1 MKQMGRVQA
10 GMLVMACLGMLIPT
24 PCLPAVVGVE
34 PQPARANAAVAID
47 VALAEGGTLQGQV
60 LADSGIPMAGIAV
73 SLRQLDRP
81 VADTVTDRL
90 GCFSVAG
97 LRGGTY
103 QLRAADAE
111 GVVRLWAVGT
121 APPSAQP
128 AALLVAGQGQ
138 LVRQQGRL
146 FRWIAWRPLV
156 LVGLVATAI
165 AIPVA
170 IHNAD
175 KGGPASPP

>member
-1 MKQMGRVQA
+1 MGRVKA
-10 GMLVMACLGMLIPT
+10 GMLVMACLGMLIPA
-24 PCLPAVVGVE
+24 PCLRAAVGAERQTAPAG
-34 PQPARANAAVAID
+34 AAVAID
-47 VALAEGGTLQGQV
+47 VALAEGGILQGQV
-60 LADSGIPMAGIAV
+60 LADSGNPMAGIPV
-73 SLRQLDRP
+73 TLRQLDRP

-111 GVVRLWAVGT
+111 GVVRLWAAGT
-121 APPSAQP
+121 APPSDQP

-146 FRWIAWRPLV
+146 LRWLAWRPLV
-156 LVGLVATAI
+156 LIGLVTAAV

-170 IHNAD
+170 LHKAG
-175 KGGPASPP
+175 KCGPKSPP